1 MSYYEIGCRAYD
13 ETLANHHN
21 WLLRMTVKG
30 VLLAINNLEGFSKY
44 YTSE

>member
-1 MSYYEIGCRAYD
+1 MSYYENGCRAYD
-13 ETLANHHN
+13 ETLAKHHN